1 MNRTYVPNP
10 IDTSE
15 IELDEHVAEL
25 LSKLIVNAHEV
36 WARQRIDDGW
46 SYGPRRDDE
55 AKQHPCLVAYE
66 DLPESEKEYDRV
78 MVTEAL
84 KGAIALGFTIERS

>member
-1 MNRTYVPNP
+1 MNETYVPDP

-15 IELDEHVAEL
+15 IELDEDVAEL

-36 WARQRIDDGW
+36 WARQRIEDGW
-46 SYGPRRDDE
+46 SYGPRRSDE
-55 AKQHPCLVAYE
+55 AKEHPCLVSYE

-84 KGAIALGFTIERS
+84 KGAIALGFTIKRT